1 MRGVCNFGVGLARL
15 AERKAD
21 TPLKKKYPTNVCFGP
36 RVPILGRQDG
46 QSICYLG
53 TWILREMGMLIDR
66 KTDTGTQTD
75 IPTDQQTDE
84 AYPVTDVEANSYC
97 LD

>member
-1 MRGVCNFGVGLARL
+1 
-15 AERKAD
+15 
-21 TPLKKKYPTNVCFGP
+21 
-36 RVPILGRQDG
+36 
-46 QSICYLG
+46 
-53 TWILREMGMLIDR
+53 MLIDR

-84 AYPVTDVEANSYC
+84 AYPVMDVEANSYC